1 MELLYVL
8 SGRVIKGR
16 QLGRTMGFPTANVAL
31 PADAEK
37 LPRGVYLARLRLK
50 DGRALQGVLNHG
62 RHPTLPGGPD
72 TAEIHLFDFDG
83 DIYGEQVT
91 LEYLVFLRGERVFP
105 NAAALAEQVGRDM
118 AEARE
123 MWKTVEAT
131 FPSGR

>member
-1 MELLYVL
+1 MEPLYVL

-50 DGRALQGVLNHG
+50 DGGALPGVLNHG

-83 DIYGEQVT
+83 NLYGEPVT
-91 LEYLVFLRGERVFP
+91 LEYLMFLRGERVFP
-105 NAAALAEQVGRDM
+105 SAEALAVQVKRDM

-123 MWKTVEAT
+123 LWKTAE
-131 FPSGR
+131 